1 MFDWEHGISLHT
13 VQVNRASFHGEG
25 EVSWFFSNCRRNLG
39 YILELRRGWPFETRV
54 CSEKS
59 GLMSSYDGHLR
70 KQNYS
75 WHDNTD
81 ASGGESRD
89 QASLSSFHGDTGIRI
104 NFQEESAIVNF

>member
-1 MFDWEHGISLHT
+1 MFDWKHGIGLHA
-13 VQVNRASFHGEG
+13 VQVNRASSHGKG
-25 EVSWFFSNCRRNLG
+25 EVSWVFSSCGRNLG
-39 YILELRRGWPFETRV
+39 YILELWRGWPLENRV
-54 CSEKS
+54 CSAKS

-81 ASGGESRD
+81 ASGSELGD